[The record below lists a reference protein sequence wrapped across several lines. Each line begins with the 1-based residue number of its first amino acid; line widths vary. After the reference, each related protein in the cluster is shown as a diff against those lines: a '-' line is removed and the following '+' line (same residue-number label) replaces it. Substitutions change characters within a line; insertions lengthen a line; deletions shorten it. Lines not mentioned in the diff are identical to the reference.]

1 MKTVLIILAIVLG
14 IYFFSSDDKM
24 EKVKAAGNVVAS
36 KSEMAVVDVAG
47 KQEVILEMAEKRM
60 ESLRKR
66 LIAVKSTKRMLKRK
80 MEDSNLSTESKE
92 NYTKLMTSL
101 EKCEKKGEQALTNG
115 KMKLD
120 ELRVKLEMIDTEI
133 SIAKTSSSLI
143 KDYDFSSN
151 NSEVKKLIESLER
164 ELDNANA
171 ELDVAILETN

>member
-1 MKTVLIILAIVLG
+1 
-14 IYFFSSDDKM
+14 
-24 EKVKAAGNVVAS
+24 
-36 KSEMAVVDVAG
+36 MA
-47 KQEVILEMAEKRM
+47 
-60 ESLRKR
+60 
-66 LIAVKSTKRMLKRK
+66 
-80 MEDSNLSTESKE
+80 
-92 NYTKLMTSL
+92 SL

-171 ELDVAILETN
+171 ELDVAMLGTN

>member
-1 MKTVLIILAIVLG
+1 MKTVLIILAIVIG

-24 EKVKAAGNVVAS
+24 EKVKAAGSVVAS
-36 KSEMAVVDVAG
+36 KSEMAMVDVAG

-101 EKCEKKGEQALTNG
+101 EN
-115 KMKLD
+115 
-120 ELRVKLEMIDTEI
+120 
-133 SIAKTSSSLI
+133 AKRRGNRL
-143 KDYDFSSN
+143 
-151 NSEVKKLIESLER
+151 
-164 ELDNANA
+164 
-171 ELDVAILETN
+171 

>member
-24 EKVKAAGNVVAS
+24 EKVKAAGSVVAS
-36 KSEMAVVDVAG
+36 KSEMAMVDVAG

-92 NYTKLMTSL
+92 NYTKLMASL
-101 EKCEKKGEQALTNG
+101 EKCEKKGNRL
-115 KMKLD
+115 
-120 ELRVKLEMIDTEI
+120 
-133 SIAKTSSSLI
+133 
-143 KDYDFSSN
+143 
-151 NSEVKKLIESLER
+151 
-164 ELDNANA
+164 
-171 ELDVAILETN
+171 

>member
-14 IYFFSSDDKM
+14 IYFFSSGDKM

-36 KSEMAVVDVAG
+36 KSEMAMVDVAG

-92 NYTKLMTSL
+92 NYTKLMASL

-171 ELDVAILETN
+171 ELDVAMLETN